1 MAISLS
7 DALNYTDAKYFEIS
21 RQYVDSLS
29 DLEDR
34 AYPEHY
40 IVNVA
45 GTLYQ
50 YDGTN
55 WNIFRPSAYELRKD
69 KRGYIDFTDN
79 TKADQ
84 QALKIES
91 FKGNNI
97 SIESAENISMHCK
110 DVFDEDNN
118 AHYLGYMNI
127 DAGSELSIDTKSYD
141 TQGESH
147 LGTIRLNGRTVAHD
161 TLVNGDITF
170 NSTNDILHAHK
181 IEPIKASTISY
192 IAKDQVIGAATL
204 DSLPYGA
211 NIKLKANDDLH
222 LDVQHEKKDE
232 TIIDRINIVAP
243 EIRWVQKSLN
253 SETNKYEDKNTYLFS
268 EIFKGLDSTT
278 LKVLQKQVTALI
290 NNQISANTEP
300 EFSSYPTITR
310 TWVTNPL
317 TAYNATKYCVDKDCT
332 DKTSDFKNEIDFQI
346 SLPDNMDYAY
356 LKSLSVTTTIKQE
369 DTEIYTSTE
378 TLDQDIVDKINNF
391 ECTSIDDTGFRT
403 HSIAPTDVTVSEGAT
418 IKVTVTAEFNTGTID
433 ASEVAY
439 ARRAVWTTS
448 AEDAPDYTNF
458 QLWSIGGLDA
468 SYSGMKNYKEVVCNA
483 TANKYAYFAVP
494 TDWGTPTDVVTYIA
508 NGHGGTPTSYGAEKI
523 KEVTISDGETDE
535 SQRSYTIYRSGV
547 VISESTQVTLKY

>member
-1 MAISLS
+1 MAISLG
-7 DALNYTDAKYFEIS
+7 DTLDYTDAEYFEIS

-29 DLEDR
+29 DLEGKV
-34 AYPEHY
+34 YPEHY

-50 YDGTN
+50 YNDTK

-69 KRGYIDFTDN
+69 KRGYIDFTDD
-79 TKADQ
+79 TQADQ
-84 QALKIES
+84 QALKIGS
-91 FKGNNI
+91 FEGNNI

-110 DVFDEDNN
+110 DVFDKDTK

-181 IEPIKASTISY
+181 IEPIKASTDSY
-192 IAKDQVIGAATL
+192 IVKDQVIGAATL

-222 LDVQHEKKDE
+222 LDVQHEQKDE

-300 EFSSYPTITR
+300 QFISNHTITR

-317 TAYNATKYCVDKDCT
+317 TAYNAT
-332 DKTSDFKNEIDFQI
+332 DKTSDFTNAINFEIQ
-346 SLPDNMDYAY
+346 LPDNMDYAY
-356 LKSLSVTTTIKQE
+356 LKSLSVTTTISQ
-369 DTEIYTSTE
+369 DGTEIYTNTE

-391 ECTSIDDTGFRT
+391 ECKSIDATGFKT
-403 HSIAPTDVTVSEGAT
+403 HSITPTDITVSEGAT
-418 IKVTVTAEFNTGTID
+418 IKVIVTAEFNTGTID
-433 ASEVAY
+433 MSEVAY

-468 SYSGMKNYKEVVCNA
+468 SYSGMRNYKEVVCNA

-508 NGHGGTPTSYGAEKI
+508 NGSEGTPTSYGAEKI
-523 KEVTISDGETDE
+523 KDVTISYGETDK
-535 SQRSYTIYRSGV
+535 SQRSYTIYRSMQ
-547 VISESTQVTLKY
+547 VIPESTQVTLKY

>member
-1 MAISLS
+1 MALS
-7 DALNYTDAKYFEIS
+7 VSDTLDYTDAGYFEIS
-21 RQYVDSLS
+21 RQYVDRLS
-29 DLEDR
+29 DLEDKT
-34 AYPEHY
+34 YPEHY

-50 YDGTN
+50 YDGAN

-69 KRGYIDFTDN
+69 DRGYIDFTDD

-91 FKGNNI
+91 FEGNNI

-110 DVFDEDNN
+110 DVFDEDSN

-181 IEPIKASTISY
+181 IEPIKASTSSY

-222 LDVQHEKKDE
+222 LDVQHEEKDE

-290 NNQISANTEP
+290 NNQISTNAEP
-300 EFSSYPTITR
+300 QFSSQPTITR

-317 TAYNATKYCVDKDCT
+317 TAYNATN
-332 DKTSDFKNEIDFQI
+332 DFTNAINFEIQ
-346 SLPDNMDYAY
+346 LPSNMDYAY
-356 LKSLSVTTTIKQE
+356 LKSLSVTTTISQ
-369 DTEIYTSTE
+369 DSTEIYTNTE

-391 ECTSIDDTGFRT
+391 ECKSIDAAGFKT
-403 HSIAPTDVTVSEGAT
+403 HSIAPTDITVPEGAA
-418 IKVTVTAEFNTGTID
+418 IKVIVTAEFNTGTID
-433 ASEVAY
+433 TSEVTY

-483 TANKYAYFAVP
+483 TANTYAYFAVP

-535 SQRSYTIYRSGV
+535 SQRSYTIYRSGA

>member
-7 DALNYTDAKYFEIS
+7 DALDYTDAQYFEIS
-21 RQYVDSLS
+21 RQYVDGLS

-34 AYPEHY
+34 TYPEHY

-55 WNIFRPSAYELRKD
+55 WNIFRPSAYELRNNT
-69 KRGYIDFTDN
+69 RGYIDFTDDKD
-79 TKADQ
+79 T

-91 FKGNNI
+91 FDKNNI
-97 SIESAENISMHCK
+97 SIESAKNLNILCGSGNLYANVK
-110 DVFDEDNN
+110 D
-118 AHYLGYMNI
+118 GI
-127 DAGSELSIDTKSYD
+127 TIDTASSIK
-141 TQGESH
+141 
-147 LGTIRLNGRTVAHD
+147 INGNTYAHD
-161 TLVNGDITF
+161 IHVDGDLMF
-170 NSTNDILHAHK
+170 EKSHNILQVHN
-181 IEPIKASTISY
+181 IEPIKEKSTENTY
-192 IAKDQVIGAATL
+192 VYKAKDLVIGAATL

-222 LDVQHEKKDE
+222 LDVQHEQKDK

-300 EFSSYPTITR
+300 QFSSYPTITR
-310 TWVTNPL
+310 TWFTNPL

-332 DKTSDFKNEIDFQI
+332 DKTSDFTNAINFEIR
-346 SLPDNMDYAY
+346 LPSNMDYAY
-356 LKSLSVTTTIKQE
+356 LKSLSVTTTISQE
-369 DTEIYTSTE
+369 GAEIYTSTE

-391 ECTSIDDTGFRT
+391 ECKSIDDTGFRT
-403 HSIAPTDVTVSEGAT
+403 HSITPTDVTIQEGAT

-433 ASEVAY
+433 TSEIGY

-483 TANKYAYFAVP
+483 TANTYAYFAVP

-535 SQRSYTIYRSGV
+535 SQRSYTIYRSGA

>member
-7 DALNYTDAKYFEIS
+7 DALDYTDAKYFEIS

-29 DLEDR
+29 DLEGR

-50 YDGTN
+50 YNGTN

-69 KRGYIDFTDN
+69 DRGYIDFTDD

-91 FKGNNI
+91 FEGNNI

-110 DVFDEDNN
+110 DVFDEDSN

-147 LGTIRLNGRTVAHD
+147 LGTIRLNGNTVAHD

-290 NNQISANTEP
+290 NNQISTEP
-300 EFSSYPTITR
+300 QFSSYPTITR

-317 TAYNATKYCVDKDCT
+317 TAYNATN
-332 DKTSDFKNEIDFQI
+332 DFTNAINFEIQ
-346 SLPDNMDYAY
+346 LPSNMDYAY
-356 LKSLSVTTTIKQE
+356 LKSLSVTTTISQ
-369 DTEIYTSTE
+369 DSTEIYTNTE

-391 ECTSIDDTGFRT
+391 ECKSIDATGFRT
-403 HSIAPTDVTVSEGAT
+403 HSIAPTDITVSEGAT

-433 ASEVAY
+433 TSEVTY

-468 SYSGMKNYKEVVCNA
+468 SYSGMRNYKEVVCNA

-494 TDWGTPTDVVTYIA
+494 TDWGTPADVVTYIA
-508 NGHGGTPTSYGAEKI
+508 NGNDGTPTSYGVELMKT
-523 KEVTISDGETDE
+523 VTVSEGEEDE